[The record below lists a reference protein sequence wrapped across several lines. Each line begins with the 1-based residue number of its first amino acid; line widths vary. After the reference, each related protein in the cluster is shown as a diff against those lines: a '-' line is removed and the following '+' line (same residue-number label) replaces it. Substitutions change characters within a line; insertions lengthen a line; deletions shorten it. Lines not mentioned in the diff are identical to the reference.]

1 MPSPVAA
8 LCLSVGLGRPASPHR
23 GMDCEGE
30 AHRFTASFDP
40 ARCRLLTGH
49 VLGDEGKAAAV
60 TPSAAFAV
68 ALRNKWGLRAI
79 RAKGNRE
86 SEPRFLD
93 CQRELQRKT
102 RLTTKKMVKS
112 EAHPAYRPWGLT
124 LFPFS
129 SISSFPSSPSSS
141 SSWLFS

>member
-1 MPSPVAA
+1 MPSPVARYA
-8 LCLSVGLGRPASPHR
+8 CPSDLDVLPLRTGAWIAKAKRIASLPVSIPHDAACSR
-23 GMDCEGE
+23 G
-30 AHRFTASFDP
+30 T
-40 ARCRLLTGH
+40 L
-49 VLGDEGKAAAV
+49 LGDEGKAAAV

-86 SEPRFLD
+86 SEPRFPD